1 MNRILNIVVISAL
14 LLQVTGPAR
23 AADED
28 RPVIRTITMEGLYRI
43 PVSTV
48 LQRMGTRQGEPL
60 SPHRLSEDIKVLY
73 RTGYFEDVRIFAI
86 DGPDGLALTMRFKE
100 HPRVQKVSF
109 TGNDELD
116 EDELRKAVSIK
127 PARFL
132 NLDEIE
138 RSISAIR
145 DLYRDKGFYLADIG
159 YKLDHLSKNR
169 VDVTFE
175 IKENDKVRV
184 TRIRITGNEA
194 VPDEDVTRFMQ
205 TGEANYFSFLS
216 PHTDSFKEEVF
227 DLDLRRV
234 QWVYLTKGYLDVK
247 LGDPVVEL
255 APNMREVA
263 LTIPVEE
270 GLQFTVGK
278 VNIVSPDDD
287 GMVFGLEEL
296 EKVLRLREGET
307 FNMELVQVDNDV
319 LSTKYMDIGYANAS
333 VGSRNKMDRE
343 RRIVDFTYVIQKGN
357 PTFIRNI
364 EIAGN
369 GTTRD
374 KVIRRELKIAEG
386 DLFNHS
392 LIKRSEASI
401 FRLGYFKDA
410 KISRR
415 PVDRSRVALDVNDA
429 DFVDLLVTVE
439 EQDTGAL
446 QVGAGFS
453 SLESF
458 IFQGRLSKNNF
469 LGRGQTFSVQA
480 MISSLRQIYMV
491 SFVEPHF
498 FDTNWTFSFDL
509 YNMLTVFEEFST
521 DSIGGNLSFG
531 YRFLE
536 DYLVF
541 GTYKLEDKTT
551 DLGGR
556 TGFTTVPIE
565 RYKLDGLTSSLKLS
579 VAWDTRNNRL
589 VPTKGWYNTVSYE
602 WASPYLG
609 SETDY
614 HRVLLN
620 SRWYVPLFWDTILR
634 LNGTLG
640 WVSPTAPLFERF
652 FVGGIF
658 SVRGFHRNSLSPT
671 ASVASSIDPGGPLT
685 AFHVGG
691 NKQLIFNVELEIPI
705 VKAMRIMGVIFFDAG
720 NAFADDRPISFKNLR
735 TSMGFGFRW
744 WSQMGPLRFEWGF
757 PLSPHKDEDPMVF
770 EFTIGSAF

>member
-1 MNRILNIVVISAL
+1 
-14 LLQVTGPAR
+14 
-23 AADED
+23 
-28 RPVIRTITMEGLYRI
+28 ME
-43 PVSTV
+43 
-48 LQRMGTRQGEPL
+48 
-60 SPHRLSEDIKVLY
+60 H
-73 RTGYFEDVRIFAI
+73 
-86 DGPDGLALTMRFKE
+86 
-100 HPRVQKVSF
+100 
-109 TGNDELD
+109 
-116 EDELRKAVSIK
+116 
-127 PARFL
+127 
-132 NLDEIE
+132 
-138 RSISAIR
+138 
-145 DLYRDKGFYLADIG
+145 
-159 YKLDHLSKNR
+159 
-169 VDVTFE
+169 
-175 IKENDKVRV
+175 
-184 TRIRITGNEA
+184 
-194 VPDEDVTRFMQ
+194 
-205 TGEANYFSFLS
+205 
-216 PHTDSFKEEVF
+216 
-227 DLDLRRV
+227 
-234 QWVYLTKGYLDVK
+234 
-247 LGDPVVEL
+247 
-255 APNMREVA
+255 
-263 LTIPVEE
+263 
-270 GLQFTVGK
+270 
-278 VNIVSPDDD
+278 
-287 GMVFGLEEL
+287 
-296 EKVLRLREGET
+296 
-307 FNMELVQVDNDV
+307 VQVDNDV

-343 RRIVDFTYVIQKGN
+343 RRIVDFTYVVQKGN

-392 LIKRSEASI
+392 LIRRSEASI
-401 FRLGYFKDA
+401 FRLGYFKEA
-410 KISRR
+410 KITRR
-415 PVDRSRVALDVNDA
+415 PVDRSRVAMDVTDA

-469 LGRGQTFSVQA
+469 LGRGQTFSLQA

-556 TGFTTVPIE
+556 TGFTTVPID

-579 VAWDTRNNRL
+579 FAWDTRNNRL

-620 SRWYVPLFWDTILR
+620 SRWYVPLVWDTILR

-640 WVSPTAPLFERF
+640 WVSPSAPLFERF

-658 SVRGFHRNSLSPT
+658 SVRGFQRNSLSPT

>member
-1 MNRILNIVVISAL
+1 MLHLQSA
-14 LLQVTGPAR
+14 GAAR
-23 AADED
+23 ADVH
-28 RPVIRTITMEGLYRI
+28 PVVTAIEAEGLYRI
-43 PVSTV
+43 PLSTV
-48 LQRMGTRQGEPL
+48 LQRMGTREGEPL
-60 SPHRLSEDIKVLY
+60 SPHRLSEDVKVLY
-73 RTGYFEDVRIFAI
+73 RTGWFEDIRVYGKESPA
-86 DGPDGLALTMRFKE
+86 GLSLNLRFKE
-100 HPRVQKVSF
+100 HPRVQEVAFS
-109 TGNDELD
+109 GNNELD
-116 EDELRKAVSIK
+116 EEELGKAIMVK
-127 PARFL
+127 TARFL
-132 NLDEIE
+132 NLDEVE
-138 RSISAIR
+138 RSIAAIR
-145 DLYRDKGFYLADIG
+145 DLYRDKGYYLADIG
-159 YKLDHLSKNR
+159 YELKYLPGNQ
-169 VDVTFE
+169 VEVTFE

-184 TRIRITGNEA
+184 TRIRITGNDA
-194 VPDEDVTRFMQ
+194 VPDEDITRFMQ

-234 QWVYLTKGYLDVK
+234 QWVYLTRGYLDVK

-255 APNMREVA
+255 SPNRREIA

-270 GLQFTVGK
+270 GRQFTVGE
-278 VNIVSPDDD
+278 VVIVSPDDD
-287 GMVFGLEEL
+287 GMLFDAEEL
-296 EKVLRLREGET
+296 SDDLTLRRGET
-307 FNMELVQVDNDV
+307 FNMEHVQLDNEV
-319 LSTKYMDIGYANAS
+319 LTTKYMDIGYANAS

-343 RRIVDFTYVIQKGN
+343 RRIVDFTYIIQKGN

-364 EIAGN
+364 EITGN
-369 GTTRD
+369 GTTGD

-386 DLFNHS
+386 DLFNQS
-392 LIKRSEASI
+392 LVKRSEASI
-401 FRLGYFKDA
+401 IRLGYFKEA

-415 PVDRSRVALDVNDA
+415 PVDRSRVALDVDDA
-429 DFVDLLVTVE
+429 DFVDLLVSVE

-469 LGRGQTFSVQA
+469 LGRGQTFSFQA
-480 MISSLRQIYMV
+480 MISSLRQIYML

-521 DSIGGNLSFG
+521 EALGGDVSFG

-536 DYLVF
+536 DYLVYT
-541 GTYKLEDKTT
+541 TYKLEDKDT

-556 TGFTTVPIE
+556 TGFTTVPIQ
-565 RYKLDGLTSSLKLS
+565 RYKMDGLTSSLKFSL
-579 VAWDTRNNRL
+579 AWDTRNNRL
-589 VPTKGWYNTVSYE
+589 VPTRGWYHTVSAE
-602 WASPYLG
+602 LASPYLG

-614 HRVLLN
+614 QRALVN
-620 SRWYVPLFWDTILR
+620 TRWYVPLMWDFILR

-640 WVSPTAPLFERF
+640 WVSSSAPLFERF

-658 SVRGFHRNSLSPT
+658 SVRGFQRNSLSPT
-671 ASVASSIDPGGPLT
+671 ASVASSIDPGSPLT
-685 AFHVGG
+685 RFHVGG
-691 NKQLIFNVELEIPI
+691 NKQLIFNAELEIPI
-705 VKAMRIMGVIFFDAG
+705 VKAMRIMGVVFFDAG
-720 NAFADDRPISFKNLR
+720 NAFADGRPISFANLR

-757 PLSPHKDEDPMVF
+757 PLRPHEDEEPMVF